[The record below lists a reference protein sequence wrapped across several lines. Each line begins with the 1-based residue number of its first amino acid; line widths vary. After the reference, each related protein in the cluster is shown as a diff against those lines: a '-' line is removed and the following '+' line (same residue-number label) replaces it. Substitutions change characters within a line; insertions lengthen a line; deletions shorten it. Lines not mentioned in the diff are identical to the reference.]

1 MLTAA
6 SFLTVSHVWRKSE
19 LCVCVSGWKL
29 KSERK
34 GSRDCAPGNESSVV
48 GEGGCLGVFLFVE

>member
-6 SFLTVSHVWRKSE
+6 SFFN
-19 LCVCVSGWKL
+19 CVARLEEVGVVCASGWKL
-29 KSERK
+29 KSEQK